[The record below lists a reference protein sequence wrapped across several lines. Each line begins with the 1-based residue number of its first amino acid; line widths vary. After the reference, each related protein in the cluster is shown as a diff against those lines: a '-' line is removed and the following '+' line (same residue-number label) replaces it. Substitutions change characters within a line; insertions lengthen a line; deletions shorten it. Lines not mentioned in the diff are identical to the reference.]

1 MSEIKRIIVEDGF
14 DEEFYETICPEVKN
28 YYGHEL
34 SKRQRYYHHY
44 INYGKNLFKNAKEA
58 ELKLFGDIEVEES
71 FEEDAHERRHPEV
84 KQYMAGK
91 LSDILSKRKRY
102 YHHYK
107 NYCAPGCDIADT
119 GLKEHLDK
127 IKKNLFET
135 NYEKFKGSV
144 ALVNHVSN
152 PYGATHYILS
162 LFKLL
167 KNKGI
172 KVCLLDEII
181 NEELYS
187 KYKIDVKDVVSY
199 EQDLL
204 LLCYIYEKIKPKLFY
219 LNSIRGIF
227 IDFIKLK
234 NPNVITHSHEIADVY
249 GRYNLLPSY
258 VVSKRIQKEFE
269 ERYNHKPEIQPPIF
283 LDETFDIIDQ
293 EFNKE
298 FPVIQNQKGDMSIDK
313 ITIGMCGQTETR
325 KNPNLFVEAAI
336 EYPQYNFLW
345 VGGEKGHFPEIDN
358 LYHIPALSLPFVYY
372 KLFDYFIL
380 FSQEDPCPYVVLENL
395 YLNNKVITF
404 KDNIYTDHKNEMIK
418 DIYFEFDGEIS
429 IENLRNVIKE
439 KVTNKTTRTGSG
451 KEYVLGNFTNLNPSL
466 MKFIK

>member
-1 MSEIKRIIVEDGF
+1 M
-14 DEEFYETICPEVKN
+14 
-28 YYGHEL
+28 
-34 SKRQRYYHHY
+34 
-44 INYGKNLFKNAKEA
+44 
-58 ELKLFGDIEVEES
+58 
-71 FEEDAHERRHPEV
+71 
-84 KQYMAGK
+84 
-91 LSDILSKRKRY
+91 
-102 YHHYK
+102 
-107 NYCAPGCDIADT
+107 
-119 GLKEHLDK
+119 
-127 IKKNLFET
+127 
-135 NYEKFKGSV
+135 
-144 ALVNHVSN
+144 
-152 PYGATHYILS
+152 
-162 LFKLL
+162 
-167 KNKGI
+167 
-172 KVCLLDEII
+172 
-181 NEELYS
+181 
-187 KYKIDVKDVVSY
+187 
-199 EQDLL
+199 
-204 LLCYIYEKIKPKLFY
+204 
-219 LNSIRGIF
+219 
-227 IDFIKLK
+227 
-234 NPNVITHSHEIADVY
+234 
-249 GRYNLLPSY
+249 PSY